1 MSAEWT
7 AIDIGRCKRD
17 ELVGMGTS
25 WSVVVRGSGRM
36 LTTLG
41 AGRSPEGDGDEG
53 RGEGVVDGALLV
65 DPELTSD
72 AEWLGR
78 IS

>member
-1 MSAEWT
+1 
-7 AIDIGRCKRD
+7 
-17 ELVGMGTS
+17 
-25 WSVVVRGSGRM
+25 M

-41 AGRSPEGDGDEG
+41 VGRSPEGDGDEG